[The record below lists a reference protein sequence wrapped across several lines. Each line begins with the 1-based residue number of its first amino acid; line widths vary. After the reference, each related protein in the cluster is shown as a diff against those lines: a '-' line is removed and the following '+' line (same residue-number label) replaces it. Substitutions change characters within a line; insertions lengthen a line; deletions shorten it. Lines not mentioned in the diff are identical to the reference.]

1 MIKTSVLALAFAGL
15 LAAAP
20 SFAASA
26 AKTVPAVPAAPVV
39 TAPAAPD
46 AMKAMDDKKMKSHK
60 CSMEADKQGLH
71 GKMRKKFRETC
82 KKAA

>member
-20 SFAASA
+20 AFAASA

-39 TAPAAPD
+39 TAPAAPAATPDD
-46 AMKAMDDKKMKSHK
+46 AKKMKSTD
-60 CSMEADKQGLH
+60 CSLKADAQKLH
-71 GKMRKKFRETC
+71 GKARKKFREEC

>member
-20 SFAASA
+20 AFAASA
-26 AKTVPAVPAAPVV
+26 AKTIPAAPAV
-39 TAPAAPD
+39 TAPAAPAVTPDD
-46 AMKAMDDKKMKSHK
+46 AKKMKSK
-60 CSMEADKQGLH
+60 DCSLKADAQKLH
-71 GKMRKKFRETC
+71 GKARKKFREEC